1 VDEGE
6 PEALAPAK
14 LREGW
19 RSGPG
24 RRIHDGGGLDEGGHH
39 DVEGSAA
46 RAAAPMWMAAAV
58 GGLCEGMRY
67 NPGNSRYDSH
77 HGPNKGMGIKMKFPC
92 LNSWLIPSD

>member
-1 VDEGE
+1 VDEAE

-58 GGLCEGMRY
+58 GGLCEGMTY
-67 NPGNSRYDSH
+67 NPG
-77 HGPNKGMGIKMKFPC
+77 KGRETWRETFLRARKFGVGRDGE
-92 LNSWLIPSD
+92 IQ

>member
-1 VDEGE
+1 V
-6 PEALAPAK
+6 
-14 LREGW
+14 EGW

-67 NPGNSRYDSH
+67 ILVRGVKRGERRFCGRGNL
-77 HGPNKGMGIKMKFPC
+77 GWGGMGRSNDFRPC
-92 LNSWLIPSD
+92 DLSWIDGLD